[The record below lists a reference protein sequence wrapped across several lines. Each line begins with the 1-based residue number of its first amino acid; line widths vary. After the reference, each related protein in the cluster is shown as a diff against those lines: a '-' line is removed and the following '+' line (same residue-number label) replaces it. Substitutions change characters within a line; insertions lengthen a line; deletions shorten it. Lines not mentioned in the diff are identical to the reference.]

1 MFAGGFIAIR
11 LGDNFRHLFLITV
24 DVDISGS
31 HFDRSSGGSACPA
44 SSGVPLRAMLT
55 APRQAGS
62 EGQSDQRGWALPRF
76 SSRSPRKTPPRHLG
90 TRAKKNMN
98 VLVVDDQKTAREALQ
113 HALTDAGYQT
123 HTAADGRDALQVLDA
138 CDCQLV
144 VADWKMPGMNGID
157 LCHAI
162 RGGEFRGYV
171 YFIMLTS
178 NSQPQH
184 AIEALS
190 AGADDYVAKPF
201 NSAELVLRVNTGR
214 RIIGLETRDLTIF
227 ALAKLAESR
236 DPETGAH
243 LERVRSYCRCLAKRL
258 RLVPKFSGIVND
270 RFVQLIYD
278 TSPLH
283 DIGKVNVPDRVLL
296 KPGKLTPSEFDV
308 MKTHAQRGAETL
320 EAAIAGYPQAAF
332 LQMARDIALT
342 HHEKYDGTGYPYGLA
357 GDQIPLCGR
366 IMAVADVYDA
376 LRSKRVYK
384 PAFSHEVAK
393 AIILEGSGKHFD
405 PDVVDAFAACESEFV
420 AIGDRFADDDAASG
434 GEIVGQNMTQQVS
447 NPALPILSNTSAS
460 NASGRSMFYG

>member
-1 MFAGGFIAIR
+1 
-11 LGDNFRHLFLITV
+11 
-24 DVDISGS
+24 
-31 HFDRSSGGSACPA
+31 
-44 SSGVPLRAMLT
+44 
-55 APRQAGS
+55 
-62 EGQSDQRGWALPRF
+62 
-76 SSRSPRKTPPRHLG
+76 
-90 TRAKKNMN
+90 MN
-98 VLVVDDQKTAREALQ
+98 VLVVDDQKTERDATAN
-113 HALTDAGYQT
+113 ALTHAGYEV
-123 HTAADGRDALQVLDA
+123 HAAADGRDALEALSA

-162 RGGEFRGYV
+162 RSGEFRGYV

-184 AIEALS
+184 AVEALS

-201 NSAELVLRVNTGR
+201 NFAELVLRVNTGR

-227 ALAKLAESR
+227 SLAKLAESR

-243 LERVRSYCRCLAKRL
+243 LERVRSYCRCLARHL
-258 RLVPKFSGIVND
+258 SSQPKFSGTIND

-283 DIGKVNVPDRVLL
+283 DIGKVNIPDSVLL
-296 KPGKLTPSEFDV
+296 KPGKLTPGEFEV

-320 EAAIAGYPQAAF
+320 AAAIKGYPQAGF
-332 LQMARDIALT
+332 LQMAHDIALS

-384 PAFSHEVAK
+384 PAFSHKAAK
-393 AIILEGSGKHFD
+393 TVILDGSGKHFD
-405 PDVVDAFAACESEFV
+405 PDVVAAFAACESEFV
-420 AIGDRFADDDAASG
+420 SIGDQHADDDSASNS
-434 GEIVGQNMTQQVS
+434 EIFCRDTPQEVH
-447 NPALPILSNTSAS
+447 NPAVPILSNASAS
-460 NASGRSMFYG
+460 NASSRSMFYG